1 MRKNNVTV
9 RAVICVGLGLALA
22 LSAPPASAKKS
33 GKHTTAS
40 KAKKKV
46 LVGGFEGP
54 KSAEARKAV
63 IAALKDDGEYD
74 IGETSDA
81 KPGGD
86 DKSYAA
92 ASAGATAVLVGT
104 VKKSGLVLSVR
115 NGADGA
121 LVQDVEVKGD
131 SPSKLSKNI
140 ADTLGLSVADV
151 IAQTKPGAAA
161 AAKADDEPKADEP
174 KADADEEKTDKP
186 ADEEAKSAPSDDSPA
201 GGHSPLELEA
211 GLRAVH
217 RSFTYHDTPAQLFP
231 GRGFPVPQTYK
242 LPLGP
247 AIFFNGTIYPGAFV
261 TSGAGGN
268 FGITG
273 GYELNFGTKSV
284 YNTPVMGDPTKT
296 QQNTLTTKA
305 NQYFVG
311 LKARV
316 PFSVHELGLV
326 VAYGQQVF
334 NLLGDESAPTVPDVW
349 YKFIKIGIDGRFRF
363 DAVSVGAHVGTRL
376 VSNTGGLQRDWF
388 QEGVKTQS
396 VEAGV
401 SAGYTVAPGLDL
413 LVGFDLT
420 RYAFNF
426 NPIPNNADPRTPK
439 VIAGGGL
446 DQYISG
452 FLGARYSLAGQK

>member
-1 MRKNNVTV
+1 MRNNNVTV
-9 RAVICVGLGLALA
+9 RAVVCLSLGFALA
-22 LSAPPASAKKS
+22 VSAAPASAKKG
-33 GKHTTAS
+33 GKQSTAS

-54 KSAEARKAV
+54 KSGEARKAV

-81 KPGGD
+81 KPGAD

-151 IAQTKPGAAA
+151 IAQTKPGAA
-161 AAKADDEPKADEP
+161 KADAPKADEP
-174 KADADEEKTDKP
+174 KADAEEEEKTDKAP
-186 ADEEAKSAPSDDSPA
+186 ADEEEKSAPASESTGFADS
-201 GGHSPLELEA
+201 HSPLELDA

-217 RSFTYHDTPAQLFP
+217 RSFSYHDTPAELFP
-231 GRGFPVPQTYK
+231 TKNLPVPQTYK

-247 AIFFNGTIYPGAFV
+247 ALFIDGTIYPGAFV
-261 TSGAGGN
+261 TRGAGGD
-268 FGITG
+268 FGITA

-284 YNTPVMGDPTKT
+284 YNTPLAGDPTKT
-296 QQNTLTTKA
+296 QENTLTTSA
-305 NQYFVG
+305 HQYFIG
-311 LKARV
+311 AKARV

-334 NLLGDESAPTVPDVW
+334 NLLGDENNPTVPDLW
-349 YKFIKIGIDGRFRF
+349 YKFVKVGIDGRFRF
-363 DAVSVGAHVGTRL
+363 DALSLGVHLGTRL

-396 VEAGV
+396 LEAGLNV
-401 SAGYTVAPGLDL
+401 GYTLVPSVDL
-413 LVGFDLT
+413 LVGFDVT

-426 NPIPNNADPRTPK
+426 NPVSSANR
-439 VIAGGGL
+439 VVAGGAV
-446 DQYISG
+446 DQFTSG
-452 FLGARYSLAGQK
+452 FLGVRYWMASQK